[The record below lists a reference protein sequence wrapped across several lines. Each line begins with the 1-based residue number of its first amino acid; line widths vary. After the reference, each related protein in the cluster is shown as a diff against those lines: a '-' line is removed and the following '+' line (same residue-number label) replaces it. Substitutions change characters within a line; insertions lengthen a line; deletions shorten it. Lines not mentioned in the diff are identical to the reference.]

1 MKKLVMMVFAVLAAI
16 GVQPVYAQPAPAMA
30 SAYNFGDFKSSTLAT
45 KAWQALNDKNLD
57 GVLAYTNKC
66 IEMYGAEAVKMQGS
80 LKEYPAGDPQKIFSF
95 WALND
100 IATCLYIQGEAYRV
114 AGQNDKAKVAFERVV
129 KEFSFG
135 QAYDP
140 ANKAFWK
147 PADAAKDKLDMM
159 AKGLNLDFGDMRSS
173 TLVQRMWGALGKKD
187 IDAAVAYYAKL
198 TGLYGETA
206 KQMQAGMTEYAW
218 ESPEKI
224 HSFWALNDVG
234 TGAFI
239 MGEVYRVAEKK
250 DEAVTMFK
258 TLVNEYS
265 YAQCWDTNG
274 WFWKPAEAA
283 QQKLIEL
290 DVPAAPAQ
298 K

>member
-1 MKKLVMMVFAVLAAI
+1 MKKLVMIMFAVLAAI
-16 GVQPVYAQPAPAMA
+16 GIQPVNAQPAPAM
-30 SAYNFGDFKSSTLAT
+30 SPSLSFGDFKSSTLAT

-57 GVLAYTNKC
+57 AVLAYTNKC
-66 IEMYGAEAVKMQGS
+66 VEMYGTEALKMQAS
-80 LKEYPAGDPQKIFSF
+80 LKEFPSGESQKIFSY

-100 IATCLYIQGEAYRV
+100 VSTCLYIQGEAYRV

-129 KEFSFG
+129 KEFTFG

-140 ANKAFWK
+140 SNKSFWK
-147 PADAAKDKLDMM
+147 PSDAAKDKLDMM

-173 TLVQRMWGALGKKD
+173 TMVQRMWGALGKKD
-187 IDAAVAYYAKL
+187 VAAAEAYYAKL

-206 KQMQAGMTEYAW
+206 KKMQASMTEYAW

-234 TGAFI
+234 TGTFI
-239 MGEVYRVAEKK
+239 MGEVYRVADKK
-250 DEAVTMFK
+250 PEALAMFQK
-258 TLVNEYS
+258 LISEYLYS
-265 YAQCWDTNG
+265 QCWDPNG

-290 DVPAAPAQ
+290 EIPTTV
-298 K
+298 KK

>member
-1 MKKLVMMVFAVLAAI
+1 MKKLVMMIFAVLAAI
-16 GVQPVYAQPAPAMA
+16 GVQPLQAQPAPAMA
-30 SAYNFGDFKSSTLAT
+30 PAYNFGDFKSSTLAT

-66 IEMYGAEAVKMQGS
+66 IEMYGAEAVKMQAT
-80 LKEYPAGDPQKIFSF
+80 LKELPAGDPQKIFAF

-100 IATCLYIQGEAYRV
+100 VSTCLYIQGEAYRV
-114 AGQNDKAKVAFERVV
+114 ADQKDKAKVAFERVV
-129 KEFSFG
+129 NEFSFG

-140 ANKAFWK
+140 ANKSFWN
-147 PADAAKDKLDMM
+147 PAAGAKDKLDMM

-173 TLVQRMWGALGKKD
+173 TLVGRMWGALGKKD
-187 IDAAVAYYAKL
+187 LDAGIAYYSKL
-198 TGLYGETA
+198 TALYGETA

-234 TGAFI
+234 TGTFI
-239 MGEVYRVAEKK
+239 MGEIYRVAGKK
-250 DEAVTMFK
+250 EDATAMFK
-258 TLVNEYS
+258 KLVNEYL
-265 YAQCWDTNG
+265 YAQCWDPNG

-290 DVPAAPAQ
+290 DIPVAV
-298 K
+298 KK

>member
-1 MKKLVMMVFAVLAAI
+1 MKKFVMVMFAVLAAVGI
-16 GVQPVYAQPAPAMA
+16 QPVQAQPAPATA
-30 SAYNFGDFKSSTLAT
+30 SAINFGDFKSSTLAT
-45 KAWQALNDKNLD
+45 KAWQALNNKNLD
-57 GVLAYTNKC
+57 AVLAYTNKC
-66 IEMYGAEAVKMQGS
+66 VEMYGAEAAKMQMN
-80 LKEYPAGDPQKIFSF
+80 LKEYPAGESQLIFSF

-100 IATCLYIQGEAYRV
+100 VSTSLYIQGEAYRV
-114 AGQNDKAKVAFERVV
+114 AQMNDKAKVAFERVV
-129 KEFSFG
+129 REFSFG

-140 ANKAFWK
+140 ASKSFWK

-187 IDAAVAYYAKL
+187 LEAAAAYYNKL
-198 TGLYGETA
+198 SSLYGETA
-206 KQMQAGMTEYAW
+206 RKMQAGMTEYAW

-234 TGAFI
+234 TGTFI
-239 MGEVYRVAEKK
+239 MGELYRLVDKKAE
-250 DEAVTMFK
+250 ASAMFQK
-258 TLVNEYS
+258 LVSDYL

-290 DVPAAPAQ
+290 DIPAVV
-298 K
+298 KK